1 MTFASFENIVSLLGT
16 IVGLLY
22 CVFKYI
28 ETPKRGYRII
38 IAFFLANFL
47 SEYYWT
53 VYQLIMPSYPD
64 VSEFVAYFGWNVS
77 YCLLLL
83 AVYFMR
89 HTSAQRYFHPVMILP
104 VVTGIPLFWL
114 YIQYGGILNNTW
126 EVGITTLTLLFCLQ
140 DLMHYRSKQVPG
152 RVFPWFSLIVLL
164 YVVSDHVMWTSSC
177 FSWDSELFNPYLY
190 FTVFGAILRV
200 LLVFG
205 TAKYYEPRKKD
216 RMQRNVSELGLQ
228 VAVQAIVTIIILGIC
243 TAGLF
248 LAVMIRDS
256 FSIRIP
262 TILNE
267 DPIVICLFSISAILI
282 ILIFGLLCV
291 MGSRYRRILT
301 EGKNMSAGRRSR
313 INFIFT
319 IAVTLILMVL
329 AVAYNNMVLYRAS
342 VVSMYEDGEKAIKAS
357 ATDLE
362 NYLTVAVTTVRVA
375 ADSVDLMKQ
384 DGRSVQEIEQYIK
397 EQTKR
402 VAQEFD
408 ENFTGLYASIDGIY
422 LDGLGWEP
430 PAGYDPAERDW
441 YQSALAANGEVVIVS
456 PYVDA
461 QTGEVVITVGKEIM
475 DSQNAVGAPFRNV
488 VCLDVIV
495 GHIKE
500 VTEREDIAGKGYGMV
515 VNEDGFIVAH
525 REDEKSGQNL
535 DAQYDSSL
543 LEKIIN
549 AKEGRITAK
558 IHGEDCTLFVAPV
571 MKQWYSVIVIRD
583 AELLEDTYSQLA
595 VNIVVSIIIFC
606 LITFFYYIAYK
617 NEQAYGKKVEE
628 MNLQVVTALAA
639 AVDAKDKY
647 TNGHSARVAE
657 YSRMIA
663 SRSGFSVPDQD
674 EIYMMGLLH
683 DVGKIGIPDEVINK
697 ASRLSD
703 EENEIIK
710 KHPVIGSSI
719 LESIREN
726 PNLAVAARWHHEC
739 YDGSGYPDGI
749 AGEAIPEKVRIIAVA
764 DAYDAMT
771 SRRSYRNV
779 MPQSTV
785 MEEIRKGIGTQFD
798 PRYAQVMI
806 ELIEEDRDYQMRE
819 KESPANE
826 SAAGQAERAEKTDQ
840 ADQTDQAGRTDQ
852 TE

>member
-64 VSEFVAYFGWNVS
+64 VSEFVAYFGWNIS
-77 YCLLLL
+77 YCLLLT

-89 HTSAQRYFHPVMILP
+89 HESAQRYFHPVMLLP
-104 VVTGIPLFWL
+104 VVTGVPLFCL

-126 EVGITTLTLLFCLQ
+126 EVGITTLTLIFCLQ
-140 DLMHYRSKQVPG
+140 DLMSYRAKRGQ
-152 RVFPWFSLIVLL
+152 RIVFPWFSLTALL
-164 YVVSDHVMWTSSC
+164 YIVTDYILWTASC
-177 FSWDSELFNPYLY
+177 FSWDNALKDPYLY
-190 FTVFGAILRV
+190 FSVIGCICRI
-200 LLVFG
+200 LLVYG
-205 TAKYYEPRKKD
+205 ASKYYELREKD
-216 RMQRNVSELGLQ
+216 RIQRSVSELGLQ
-228 VAVQAIVTIIILGIC
+228 VAVQAIVTILILGIC
-243 TAGLF
+243 TAGF
-248 LAVMIRDS
+248 FFAVMIRDS
-256 FSIRIP
+256 FSLRFP
-262 TILNE
+262 AILNE
-267 DPIVICLFSISAILI
+267 DPIVSCLFSISAVLI
-282 ILIFGLLCV
+282 ILILGLLYA
-291 MGSRYRRILT
+291 MGSRYRWILA
-301 EGKNMSAGRRSR
+301 EGKHMSVGWRSR
-313 INFIFT
+313 INFFFT
-319 IAVTLILMVL
+319 ITVTLILMVL
-329 AVAYNNMVLYRAS
+329 AVAYNNTVLYRVS
-342 VVSMYEDGEKAIKAS
+342 VVGMYEDGEEAIKAS

-384 DGRSVQEIEQYIK
+384 SGRSKQEIEQYIK
-397 EQTKR
+397 DQTRR
-402 VAQEFD
+402 VAEQFD
-408 ENFTGLYASIDGIY
+408 ENFTGLYASIDGTY
-422 LDGLGWEP
+422 LDGLGWKP
-430 PAGYDPAERDW
+430 PAGYDATERDW
-441 YQSALAANGEVVIVS
+441 YRTALAANGEIVIVS

-461 QTGEVVITVGKEIM
+461 QTGEVVITVGKEIA
-475 DSQNAVGAPFRNV
+475 DSPNDDGTPFRNV

-495 GHIKE
+495 GHIRE
-500 VTEREDIAGKGYGMV
+500 VIQTENIAGKGYGMV

-525 REDEKSGQNL
+525 REEEKSGQFI
-535 DAQYDSSL
+535 DALYDSDL
-543 LEKIIN
+543 LEKIKN
-549 AKEGRITAK
+549 AEEGRITAK
-558 IHGEDCTLFVAPV
+558 VDGEDCTLFVAPV
-571 MKQWYSVIVIRD
+571 MNQWYSVIVIRD

-617 NEQAYGKKVEE
+617 NEQTYGKKVEE

-663 SRSGFSVPDQD
+663 ARCGYSEPDQD

-683 DVGKIGIPDEVINK
+683 DIGKIGVPDEVINK
-697 ASRLSD
+697 TSRLSE
-703 EENEIIK
+703 EENKIIQ

-719 LESIREN
+719 LESIKEN

-749 AGEAIPEKVRIIAVA
+749 AGEEIPEKVRIIAVA

-779 MPQSTV
+779 MPQNTV
-785 MEEIRKGIGTQFD
+785 LEELRRGIGTQFD
-798 PRYAQVMI
+798 PKFAQVMI
-806 ELIEEDRDYQMRE
+806 ELIEEDRDYRMRE
-819 KESPANE
+819 K
-826 SAAGQAERAEKTDQ
+826 
-840 ADQTDQAGRTDQ
+840 
-852 TE
+852 